1 MPERPKILEAVSEMI
16 AQGLS
21 DEEVIANLR
30 AVGLT
35 DDQIKKIMEA
45 ANKDVYARFKR
56 DMGKFLEERLKQNM
70 PLIQKMVDEYME
82 KKKEEIK
89 NELARESQEIAGE
102 LAKEINEK
110 TRDME
115 LTVKKI
121 REENLQMK
129 KLQQLNRSDIDLLLR
144 GPFKIRIIISIF
156 SLLVAVAVVGFDIF
170 YILPV
175 IPEMLLAQDFT
186 GAAIEAIIAT
196 ALIGFA
202 TAALAVCVYFSGRPG
217 RG

>member
-21 DEEVIANLR
+21 DDEIIANLR

-70 PLIQKMVDEYME
+70 PLIQRMVDEYLE

-144 GPFKIRIIISIF
+144 GPFKIRMAISIF
-156 SLLVAVAVVGFDIF
+156 SLLVAVAVIGFDVF
-170 YILPV
+170 YMLPV
-175 IPEMLLAQDFT
+175 IPEMLVAQDLT
-186 GAAIEAIIAT
+186 SAAIQAIVAT
-196 ALIGFA
+196 ALVGFA